1 MCYERERE
9 DVRSRLIAWLKSQQG
24 TQAVEGYNNLLR
36 RYFEKLD
43 KNNDTKLDAM
53 EFLELI
59 EANSTVEEV
68 RGSKIVVDTVLI
80 AKWSSKQIFSLDF
93 CQWITAVYWIECW
106 NWRQMY
112 RNYYASNCNKDE
124 TTDEEND
131 GNIMIMAI

>member
-80 AKWSSKQIFSLDF
+80 AK
-93 CQWITAVYWIECW
+93 
-106 NWRQMY
+106 
-112 RNYYASNCNKDE
+112 
-124 TTDEEND
+124 
-131 GNIMIMAI
+131 